1 MTMLDAKSHEKSWA
15 ESSDVSDDSYGSTKS
30 HEKSWAKSSD
40 VSDVSDDSAASTFSE
55 FATAPRL
62 RGFHSV
68 NRGVLLALPEVDQ
81 SY

>member
-1 MTMLDAKSHEKSWA
+1 MSHMTRMAQLSHVRNRGQKVHMTHMTRLA
-15 ESSDVSDDSYGSTKS
+15 QAD
-30 HEKSWAKSSD
+30 
-40 VSDVSDDSAASTFSE
+40 STFSE

-68 NRGVLLALPEVDQ
+68 NRGVLLALPAVDQ

>member
-1 MTMLDAKSHEKSWA
+1 MLSHMRNRGQKVHMTHMTRLAQLSHVRNRGQKVHMTHMTRLA
-15 ESSDVSDDSYGSTKS
+15 QAG
-30 HEKSWAKSSD
+30 
-40 VSDVSDDSAASTFSE
+40 STFSE

-68 NRGVLLALPEVDQ
+68 NRGVLLALPAVDQ

>member
-1 MTMLDAKSHEKSWA
+1 MTMLDADFDLKCLVWLIWLRRTQLCHTRNRGQKA
-15 ESSDVSDDSYGSTKS
+15 HMAHMARMAQAD
-30 HEKSWAKSSD
+30 
-40 VSDVSDDSAASTFSE
+40 STFSE

-68 NRGVLLALPEVDQ
+68 NRGVLLALPAVDQ

>member
-1 MTMLDAKSHEKSWA
+1 MLDADFDLKCLVWLIWLRRTQLCHTRNRGQKA
-15 ESSDVSDDSYGSTKS
+15 HMTRM
-30 HEKSWAKSSD
+30 AQ
-40 VSDVSDDSAASTFSE
+40 AASTFSE

-68 NRGVLLALPEVDQ
+68 NRGVLLALPAVDQ